1 MSHTCKLWLS
11 LTQPVTN
18 CTEFFLTRCFCHP
31 QQSFIF
37 LALPSHSS
45 HSGVLPSHGH
55 LPYPR
60 SYLLTM
66 DIPLKTMQTQIRT
79 PSQPLTNNP
88 AIINSCPRENE
99 TTQMILQSKTKIK
112 SEDFQKNL

>member
-1 MSHTCKLWLS
+1 
-11 LTQPVTN
+11 
-18 CTEFFLTRCFCHP
+18 
-31 QQSFIF
+31 
-37 LALPSHSS
+37 
-45 HSGVLPSHGH
+45 
-55 LPYPR
+55 
-60 SYLLTM
+60 M